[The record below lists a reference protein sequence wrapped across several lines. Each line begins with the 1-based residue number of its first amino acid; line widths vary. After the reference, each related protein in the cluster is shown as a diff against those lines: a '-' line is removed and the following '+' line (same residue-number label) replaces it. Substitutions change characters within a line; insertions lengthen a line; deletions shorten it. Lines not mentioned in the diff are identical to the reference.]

1 MDCQQ
6 LKSSI
11 TDWFGSEI
19 ECHVHDSGVLTAVL
33 PIFQPNGDAIEVGVQ
48 SLDQTTW
55 KISDLGITHH
65 TLYLGGVDV
74 SDEESERTDEFKEI
88 VNDFGVSDDGSE
100 LTLVAS
106 GHLGEHV
113 FDFVSAIQ
121 NALALQL
128 TVKRQ
133 LPARDFASIVAKY
146 LGENQARF
154 FVPNE
159 PTAGKTGKWRFNF
172 SFRNGTETLV
182 KTMTTTTPAGAMLV
196 SKQGVFEMRDV
207 REVRPKEKFVTVID
221 DEGDREAFWK
231 QRVTRVFAGYD
242 IPVIRWATERA
253 ELLMLAQG

>member
-88 VNDFGVSDDGSE
+88 VND
-100 LTLVAS
+100 
-106 GHLGEHV
+106 
-113 FDFVSAIQ
+113 
-121 NALALQL
+121 
-128 TVKRQ
+128 
-133 LPARDFASIVAKY
+133 
-146 LGENQARF
+146 
-154 FVPNE
+154 
-159 PTAGKTGKWRFNF
+159 
-172 SFRNGTETLV
+172 
-182 KTMTTTTPAGAMLV
+182 
-196 SKQGVFEMRDV
+196 
-207 REVRPKEKFVTVID
+207 
-221 DEGDREAFWK
+221 
-231 QRVTRVFAGYD
+231 
-242 IPVIRWATERA
+242 
-253 ELLMLAQG
+253 